1 MHTHGTKYE
10 GEREREEEQKISLS
24 IKLST
29 SFSLT
34 TNIDNIRDQ
43 RSLRGKGEDGDVYS
57 LLPDLDHVRFKT
69 LHSSKLQGSFLLR
82 QATFLG
88 RQFVPGSDLFPVD
101 TIKFIKRISSG
112 WLVFVY

>member
-1 MHTHGTKYE
+1 MAESVKSPMVTSAKQPTECIHMGQSMR
-10 GEREREEEQKISLS
+10 EREREEEQKISLS

-34 TNIDNIRDQ
+34 ANIDNIRDQ
-43 RSLRGKGEDGDVYS
+43 RSLRGKGKDEDVYS

-82 QATFLG
+82 
-88 RQFVPGSDLFPVD
+88 
-101 TIKFIKRISSG
+101 ISQG
-112 WLVFVY
+112 G

>member
-34 TNIDNIRDQ
+34 ANIDNIRDQ

-69 LHSSKLQGSFLLR
+69 LHSSKLQGSFLW
-82 QATFLG
+82 
-88 RQFVPGSDLFPVD
+88 
-101 TIKFIKRISSG
+101 RISQG
-112 WLVFVY
+112 G

>member
-1 MHTHGTKYE
+1 MAESVKSPMVTSAKQPTECIDMGQSMR
-10 GEREREEEQKISLS
+10 EREREEEQKISLS

-34 TNIDNIRDQ
+34 ANIDNIRDQ
-43 RSLRGKGEDGDVYS
+43 RSLRGKGKDEDDYS

-82 QATFLG
+82 
-88 RQFVPGSDLFPVD
+88 
-101 TIKFIKRISSG
+101 ISQG
-112 WLVFVY
+112 G

>member
-1 MHTHGTKYE
+1 MEESVKSPMVTSAKQPTECIHMGQSMR
-10 GEREREEEQKISLS
+10 EREREEEQKISLS

-34 TNIDNIRDQ
+34 ANIDNIRDQ
-43 RSLRGKGEDGDVYS
+43 RSLRGKGEDEDVYS

-82 QATFLG
+82 
-88 RQFVPGSDLFPVD
+88 
-101 TIKFIKRISSG
+101 ISQG
-112 WLVFVY
+112 E

>member
-1 MHTHGTKYE
+1 MAESVKSPMVTSAKQPTECIHMGQSMR
-10 GEREREEEQKISLS
+10 EREREEEQKISLS

-34 TNIDNIRDQ
+34 ANIDNIRDQ
-43 RSLRGKGEDGDVYS
+43 RSLRGKGEDEDVYS

-82 QATFLG
+82 
-88 RQFVPGSDLFPVD
+88 
-101 TIKFIKRISSG
+101 ISQG
-112 WLVFVY
+112 E

>member
-29 SFSLT
+29 SFSLSA
-34 TNIDNIRDQ
+34 NIDNIRDQ

-57 LLPDLDHVRFKT
+57 LLPDLDYVRFKT

-82 QATFLG
+82 
-88 RQFVPGSDLFPVD
+88 
-101 TIKFIKRISSG
+101 ISQG
-112 WLVFVY
+112 G

>member
-10 GEREREEEQKISLS
+10 GEREEEQKISLS

-34 TNIDNIRDQ
+34 ANIDNIRDQ
-43 RSLRGKGEDGDVYS
+43 RSLRGKGEDEDV
-57 LLPDLDHVRFKT
+57 DHVRFKT

-82 QATFLG
+82 
-88 RQFVPGSDLFPVD
+88 
-101 TIKFIKRISSG
+101 ISQG
-112 WLVFVY
+112 E